1 MEFVTNYWVVL
12 LVLFIL
18 VLLIAL
24 SYLIDIE
31 IKKMKDSVTNN
42 NVNDDELEEIN
53 DNTKDEYALKNDDV
67 VNIQLDNIKENDK
80 ENNNTVEIDGK
91 ELDYDELDVPDI
103 EEDFNKVIHKKKL
116 IDSSIMESV
125 DALEITDVD
134 IKDEKKE
141 EDIVLPE
148 IKIKKD
154 KIENI
159 WE

>member
-24 SYLIDIE
+24 SYLIDRE